1 MLALTGLRDL
11 PAGQVPCVMVSCG
24 ALSRAAADESLT
36 WRNELFQVSC
46 RVLAGTHR
54 SAISHIILECQL
66 AKLLLLL
73 LVTLLFLTHLWRVLI
88 VKVELTLRT

>member
-1 MLALTGLRDL
+1 M
-11 PAGQVPCVMVSCG
+11 MVSRG

-36 WRNELFQVSC
+36 RRNELFQVSG
-46 RVLAGTHR
+46 RVLAGTHS
-54 SAISHIILECQL
+54 SAISHIILQGQL